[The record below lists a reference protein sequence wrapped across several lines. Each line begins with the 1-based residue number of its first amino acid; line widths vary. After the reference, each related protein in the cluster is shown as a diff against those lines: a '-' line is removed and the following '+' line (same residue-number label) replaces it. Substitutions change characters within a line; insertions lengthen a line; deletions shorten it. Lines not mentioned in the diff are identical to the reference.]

1 MNELRVLKQLE
12 RRRRTKIER
21 HGQAMD
27 NIRFQAMQR
36 KQMDHAIMRV
46 ERNRLR
52 GALAGLG
59 PSHNTAFVKAKAD
72 LLEQY
77 LSR

>member
-12 RRRRTKIER
+12 MRRRTKIQR

-36 KQMDHAIMRV
+36 KQVDHAIMRV
-46 ERNRLR
+46 ERDRLR
-52 GALAGLG
+52 GALAKLG
-59 PSHNTAFVKAKAD
+59 PSHNAAFVKAKAD
-72 LLEQY
+72 LIDSY

>member
-12 RRRRTKIER
+12 KRRRTRIER
-21 HGQAMD
+21 HGQALS
-27 NIRFQAMQR
+27 NIQFQAAQR
-36 KQMDHAIMRV
+36 KQVDHAIMRV
-46 ERNRLR
+46 ERDRLR
-52 GALAGLG
+52 GALAHHG
-59 PSHNTAFVKAKAD
+59 PSHNAAFVRAKAD